1 MTRRL
6 LDGKHYSIDLL
17 LDIQERLLIEDP
29 VGKDAGFWTVF
40 EVVQSMKHAFYFKK
54 DEFGDMGANVWRI
67 F

>member
-1 MTRRL
+1 M
-6 LDGKHYSIDLL
+6 
-17 LDIQERLLIEDP
+17 IEDP